1 MQSTCPNCGKHDKL
15 SLRSGGAL
23 VCRACFVTE
32 TLLGSWLAL
41 PELRGPSADLPT
53 CPECAE
59 VVHDADCRLVGDG
72 RPVDGGALVCREC
85 AEKHR

>member
-1 MQSTCPNCGKHDKL
+1 MESICPNCGKHDNIY
-15 SLRSGGAL
+15 RRFGGAL

-41 PELRGPSADLPT
+41 PELRGSSADLPT

-72 RPVDGGALVCREC
+72 RPVDGGTLVCREC
-85 AEKHR
+85 AEKKR